1 MGGKNV
7 KNTIVERVLQMVAP
21 HPCFG
26 CGKIG
31 TVLCHDCKYNII
43 DEPFWGCI
51 VCGKPKREGVCTEHE
66 TSIEKTFVVSQRI
79 GTLETLIN
87 GLKFHNNKAAAQAC
101 DELLH
106 ESLPILPSSATIV
119 VVPTVRSHIRQRGYD
134 HIDLIARQFA
144 AMRGLPIRYLLR
156 RATTDVQHLVGREER
171 RTQADRAF
179 ELVETD
185 DLSMGPILL
194 IDDII
199 TTAATVTA
207 ASKLLSQT
215 GLPVWVAALAYQP
228 LD

>member
-1 MGGKNV
+1 
-7 KNTIVERVLQMVAP
+7 
-21 HPCFG
+21 
-26 CGKIG
+26 
-31 TVLCHDCKYNII
+31 
-43 DEPFWGCI
+43 
-51 VCGKPKREGVCTEHE
+51 
-66 TSIEKTFVVSQRI
+66 
-79 GTLETLIN
+79 
-87 GLKFHNNKAAAQAC
+87 
-101 DELLH
+101 
-106 ESLPILPSSATIV
+106 V